1 MLELTFLFNFVVY
14 VLINL
19 QSWGRERVHR
29 HNLDTKHLFIFMKL
43 DKSSCKNINVL
54 RIGSV
59 CELLVDLV
67 FCALLNV
74 GRES

>member
-1 MLELTFLFNFVVY
+1 M
-14 VLINL
+14 
-19 QSWGRERVHR
+19 SRERVHLKD
-29 HNLDTKHLFIFMKL
+29 LDTKHSIIYW
-43 DKSSCKNINVL
+43 CEYRTKNINVL

-67 FCALLNV
+67 SCVLRHV